1 MAGKPIENWK
11 EEPEEHNYPAAEDYL
26 SLIMAPARAKQ
37 VVARL
42 RKAVIVRRKG
52 KDLLRTS
59 RLPPLPPENFQVA
72 RNLKKVRD
80 GKKLSPVLLV
90 RGRLTADVPLTI
102 ADGYHRVCASYHLDQ
117 DAEIPCR
124 IVDANSP

>member
-42 RKAVIVRRKG
+42 RKAVVVRRKG